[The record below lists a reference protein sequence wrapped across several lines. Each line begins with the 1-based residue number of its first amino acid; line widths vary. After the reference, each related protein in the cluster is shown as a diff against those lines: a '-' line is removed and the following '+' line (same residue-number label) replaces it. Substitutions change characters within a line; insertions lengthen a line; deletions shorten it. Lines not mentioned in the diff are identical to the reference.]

1 MGVFKKLK
9 GNDVRVF
16 PIEVHTEK
24 QGPTA
29 TARSSNYNPDTVG
42 AVGIRSEFSD
52 TFVKFEDN
60 SPFVYNSIRQ
70 LYYGAYISQSF
81 ISSGS
86 LFSTSLNKAIGNA
99 SQAVFS
105 GYDPVIEGSYIDR
118 SWFPTAKVTGVI
130 DVLSYSVRDIGE
142 GIVPGSVSGSG
153 GYYDDYNGNLL
164 NGSDAVVGNV
174 FYDQGIIVGND
185 STPLTLEVRGKYTI
199 YQTQY
204 KCTAEVGEFNYSY
217 NRSLLTGSNV
227 TYDPDIVDSPE
238 FMPYVT
244 TIGLYNDD
252 QDLIMVAKLAKP
264 VQLNPYTD
272 TNFIVRIDK

>member
-16 PIEVHTEK
+16 PIEVHTDK

-29 TARSSNYNPDTVG
+29 NQDTLDVNPNAVGGMALRVNFSSSNTG
-42 AVGIRSEFSD
+42 
-52 TFVKFEDN
+52 FVAGN
-60 SPFVYNSIRQ
+60 ATIYNSIRQ
-70 LYYGAYISQSF
+70 LFYGAYISQSF

-86 LFSTSLNKAIGNA
+86 VFNTSLKEAVGNA
-99 SQAVFS
+99 SGPVFS
-105 GYDPVIEGSYIDR
+105 SYDPVIEGSFTDR
-118 SWFPTAKVTGVI
+118 SWFPTNNTPIK
-130 DVLSYSVRDIGE
+130 VLSYSVRDIGE
-142 GIVPGSVSGSG
+142 GIVPGSVSGSSG
-153 GYYDDYNGNLL
+153 EHDDYNGNLL
-164 NGSDAVVGNV
+164 NSLNIVVGNV
-174 FYDQGIIVGND
+174 FYDQGIIVGNGTIP
-185 STPLTLEVRGKYTI
+185 STIEVRGKYTI

-227 TYDPDIVDSPE
+227 QYDPDIVDSPE

-244 TIGLYNDD
+244 TIGLYNDN